1 MSAWICWQCFS
12 LLLPSSTSS
21 FKSFSRFVGLCH
33 TLSFRTEQCTFIYA
47 TVHAFITHR
56 DKIYRASYRILIKLF
71 YCFFFFCHIQYP
83 LRMIISLLQLFC
95 FCTFLWLDWNSE
107 EDILIHIQS
116 ARLKQNRKNGSRASH
131 NNEEK
136 LFNSIQ
142 SFRNRLPRNWN
153 QFLICMKFGLT
164 NFLCWYG
171 MFVAL

>member
-1 MSAWICWQCFS
+1 MFLSS
-12 LLLPSSTSS
+12 SLPSSTSS

-56 DKIYRASYRILIKLF
+56 DKIYRASYRILIELF
-71 YCFFFFCHIQYP
+71 YCFFFLFCHIQYP

-116 ARLKQNRKNGSRASH
+116 ARLKQKAQKTGHEHHIIMKKNC
-131 NNEEK
+131 
-136 LFNSIQ
+136 SIR
-142 SFRNRLPRNWN
+142 FNRLEIDCHEIEISFW
-153 QFLICMKFGLT
+153 F
-164 NFLCWYG
+164 
-171 MFVAL
+171 A